1 MMLDMGLVGG
11 LTLGGVALSGGIGLA
26 IVPTL
31 KNWLVP
37 APKASFLSDILSFD
51 RVLEDGVTILGKDGT
66 LTQTLLIHGVDVSIK
81 TTAEI
86 EGLLARR
93 QDWLD
98 LLSEMGAI
106 FKIITT
112 RTEVEIHF
120 DGDAPHPLLG
130 KIHEA
135 WMSNF
140 ESTYKNQHYLVLTHY
155 PKKEKGVLGFLSK
168 RQEGSHLKEL
178 VSITCETLH
187 DFDVKALNNGSGSY
201 SPLLSFWAGLI
212 NGEPSVTASYIDHL
226 SERLVSNSVHFDKSR
241 GIIEYGTKEQYSS
254 IISLKCWGE
263 VSSSELL
270 KEIQTLPCKLVILK
284 VCQGYSKLK
293 ALTHLKYQ
301 RKQSQLLFE
310 NRETDAEFE
319 NAIDMINAK
328 ENSLYNFQLSIL
340 VFENQASALEKRVS
354 DVKRIFRSYG
364 CAPIVETMAAEWIWR
379 TQFPGLDHFVRAS
392 HPLSHNLAYLMS
404 FEKEPKG
411 LPRCD
416 WGDGPLRL
424 FRTPSGGA
432 YSLQLHVS
440 EEPEALAHSLV
451 VAPTGSG
458 KTTLYQ
464 HLIGGALRHKNLRAY
479 IFDRY
484 NGTRIFTQSIGGTY
498 VDLSSGVPLNPFVC
512 DESEANKA
520 FLQDFLLL
528 LAGCEDDE
536 SHERVSNAVNIL
548 FKIPKEER
556 VLSNIFESVAG
567 AGTAVRA
574 GLAKWV
580 GNKPLARWFNGM
592 QEGRAFDALDM
603 DSDRLVSFEMTD
615 VLGSP
620 ETSAAV
626 THYIMHRIRSTA
638 RHSASPH
645 LIFIDETRPMLSDPV
660 FAKNVETLFFE
671 HRKLRGSIN
680 VCFQDAQSIVS
691 TGIGSIILQQCPT
704 RFLFQ
709 NFAAEK
715 KDYEMFN
722 LTDFEWEYIKGTSR
736 ISRALKRSVLVKKLN
751 ESVIL
756 DIDLSSMGTLLQ
768 LYRSGSEPVRLVK
781 ELQQQWGMEHWTEK
795 YLNLS
800 L

>member
-1 MMLDMGLVGG
+1 MMLDMGILVRFI
-11 LTLGGVALSGGIGLA
+11 LGGIALSSGVGLLL
-26 IVPTL
+26 VPKL
-31 KNWLVP
+31 KEWLVP
-37 APKASFLSDILSFD
+37 SPKATFLSDLLSFD

-66 LTQTLLIHGVDVSIK
+66 LTQTLLIKGVDLSIK

-86 EGLLARR
+86 EGLLAKK

-98 LLSEMGAI
+98 LLSEMGAT

-112 RTEVEIHF
+112 RTELKINF
-120 DGDAPHPLLG
+120 TGDAPHPLLE

-140 ESTYKNQHYLVLTHY
+140 ERTYKNQHYLVLTYY
-155 PKKEKGVLGFLSK
+155 PKKSKSMLRFLNK
-168 RQEGSHLKEL
+168 TQEGSHLKEW
-178 VSITCETLH
+178 VSITLETLH
-187 DFDVKALNNGSGSY
+187 DFEVKALDNGSGYY
-201 SPLLSFWAGLI
+201 SPLLSFWSSLI
-212 NGEPSVTASYIDHL
+212 NGETSSIASFRDHL
-226 SERLVSNSVHFDKSR
+226 SERLVYHSVQFDKKS
-241 GIIEYGTKEQYSS
+241 GVIQYGVEKQFAA
-254 IISLKCWGE
+254 IVSLKCWGE
-263 VSSSELL
+263 ISSAELL
-270 KEIQTLPCKLVILK
+270 REIQTLPSKLVIMK
-284 VCQGYSKLK
+284 ICKGYSKLK
-293 ALTHLKYQ
+293 AITYLKYQ

-328 ENSLYNFQLSIL
+328 EVSLYDFQLS
-340 VFENQASALEKRVS
+340 VFIFANKTDLEKRLS

-364 CAPIVETMAAEWIWR
+364 CAPIVETMGAEWIWR
-379 TQFPGLDHFVRAS
+379 SQFPGLDHFLRPS

-404 FEKEPKG
+404 FDKEPVG
-411 LPRCD
+411 LARCD

-424 FRTPSGGA
+424 FRTPTGGA
-432 YSLQLHVS
+432 YSLQLHIS

-464 HLIGGALRHKNLRAY
+464 HLIGGALSHKNLRAY

-484 NGTRIFTQSIGGTY
+484 NGTRIFTQSMGGTY
-498 VDLSSGVPLNPFVC
+498 VDLSSGVPLNPFIC
-512 DESEANKA
+512 EESDANKA
-520 FLQDFLLL
+520 FLQEFLLL
-528 LAGCEDDE
+528 LSGCSDDE
-536 SHERVSNAVNIL
+536 SHEQVSNAVNIL
-548 FKIPKEER
+548 FRIPKEER
-556 VLSNIFESVAG
+556 VLSNIFESVVG
-567 AGTAVRA
+567 AGSAVRT

-580 GNKPLARWFNGM
+580 GDKPLARWFNGM
-592 QEGRAFDALDM
+592 QGNNAFDALDM
-603 DSDRLVSFEMTD
+603 ESDSLVSFEMTD

-638 RHSASPH
+638 RQLASPH

-680 VCFQDAQSIVS
+680 VCFQDAQSIIA

-722 LTDFEWEYIKGTSR
+722 LTDSEWEYIKGTSR
-736 ISRALKRSVLVKKLN
+736 ISRTLKRSVLVKKLN

-756 DIDLSSMGTLLQ
+756 DIDLSGLGPLLQ
-768 LYRSGSEPVRLVK
+768 LYRSGSEPVRLVR
-781 ELQQQWGMEHWTEK
+781 ELQQQWGMENWTEK